1 MKRYITILVFL
12 LLLVSSMK
20 TKEVKADI
28 GPKASLTVTVTG
40 ISEPYF
46 LDILQYEKYYN
57 SPILEGE
64 VLEERLLGYYLE
76 TYPNILNGYL
86 DDEDFN
92 SYLLYSPMGIVKR
105 TSFSNTEQIFVMD
118 YMIPDTYKI
127 VLVTENDIMI
137 VSETLTKTAFNTVLT
152 FDLTGVDTSINQT
165 GVGIVTGNIS
175 FARLTLDTLLR
186 TILRVI
192 YTLIIEIGILYIYL
206 YRKKDSYI
214 KVIKVNL
221 VTQIILSLI
230 VIYTYLSS
238 GWFNAVIFL
247 FLLEII
253 VFLVEATIYYH
264 ILKEHSKA
272 SAIAYAFV
280 ANLGSFLIG
289 LLLLQY
295 I

>member
-46 LDILQYEKYYN
+46 FDILQYEKYYN

-127 VLVTENDIMI
+127 ILVTENDIMI

-206 YRKKDSYI
+206 YRKKDS
-214 KVIKVNL
+214 
-221 VTQIILSLI
+221 Q
-230 VIYTYLSS
+230 
-238 GWFNAVIFL
+238 
-247 FLLEII
+247 
-253 VFLVEATIYYH
+253 
-264 ILKEHSKA
+264 
-272 SAIAYAFV
+272 
-280 ANLGSFLIG
+280 
-289 LLLLQY
+289 
-295 I
+295 